1 MIWPTGLQVLDWF
14 LNFFVTSP
22 ILVCYWCGL
31 FELYD
36 YYFNDDTNTHL
47 YNSIVVTSIGS
58 CFYLAYFI
66 YPMVDRLIRDLHPVL
81 RNNLLVTTVMVG
93 GVFHMGYWKGIWM
106 LSEVILDGAGWQMDF
121 VFLVGCLLVKVFTAS
136 VNNLLFPPYACG
148 TDIHPNYL
156 ETRDIFGQ
164 KVD

>member
-1 MIWPTGLQVLDWF
+1 
-14 LNFFVTSP
+14 
-22 ILVCYWCGL
+22 
-31 FELYD
+31 
-36 YYFNDDTNTHL
+36 
-47 YNSIVVTSIGS
+47 
-58 CFYLAYFI
+58 
-66 YPMVDRLIRDLHPVL
+66 
-81 RNNLLVTTVMVG
+81 
-93 GVFHMGYWKGIWM
+93 MGYWKGIWM